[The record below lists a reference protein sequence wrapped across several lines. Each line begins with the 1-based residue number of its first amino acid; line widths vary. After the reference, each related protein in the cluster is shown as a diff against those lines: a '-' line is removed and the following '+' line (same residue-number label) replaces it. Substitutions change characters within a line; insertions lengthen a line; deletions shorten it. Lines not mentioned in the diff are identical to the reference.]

1 MLKSLGGTK
10 NNTLTIKTMKLEYK
24 QNIDLSNIND
34 SMELESGQVIA
45 TLEMGEQ
52 LVSLEVHGDV
62 RVIYKDEVYKTQSQ
76 FPEELM
82 QMFHDCSAFESPLVE
97 IQDNN
102 WFEMFLYEKK
112 HTTWKWTG
120 EADVVDVEGCKPHE
134 LLSQMIDYLNC

>member
-1 MLKSLGGTK
+1 
-10 NNTLTIKTMKLEYK
+10 MKLEYK

-52 LVSLEVHGDV
+52 LVSIEVHGDV
-62 RVIYKDEVYKTQSQ
+62 RVLYKDEIYKTQSQ

-97 IQDNN
+97 ILDNN
-102 WFEMFLYEKK
+102 WFEMFLYEKDEK
-112 HTTWKWTG
+112 TG
-120 EADVVDVEGCKPHE
+120 GWCFTNESDVVDVEGCKPHE
-134 LLSQMIDYLNC
+134 LLSQMIDCLNYYTL